1 MSGTTSPTAGTA
13 GIATILRADDLL
25 VETINS
31 LLSDHCTPER
41 IRAAEG
47 SMDESLWSLLE
58 ESGLAAVGIEES
70 QGGSGGSIHD
80 YAAIVVALGEHA
92 APVPLGDTVLAGHFC
107 AAAGLDR
114 PAGSLALAIARP
126 GRDVIRVP
134 WGGAATNVV
143 VVTDA
148 GIGVCSA
155 DDLEVVGRGENYPGE
170 PWIDVTLASAVA
182 ASSVVSAQCTPRRAL
197 FLAALMR
204 SLLIAGALQRTVDL
218 TVQYATE
225 REQFGKPIGKFQ
237 ALQHYL
243 AEMAGEA
250 AAAQAACDT
259 AIDIIATG
267 GTLDDCER
275 TAAAAKAYA
284 GRAVATVTRLSH
296 QIHGAIGYTDE
307 HRLQYST
314 RRLWAWRDEFGSESE
329 WAAVLGRAIASE
341 GGAALW
347 PTVTR
352 WPAAVG

>member
-1 MSGTTSPTAGTA
+1 MSNQGTM
-13 GIATILRADDLL
+13 RADDLV
-25 VETINS
+25 VETINA
-31 LLSDHCTPER
+31 LLGEHCTAER
-41 IRAAEG
+41 IAAAEG
-47 SMDESLWSLLE
+47 SMDGALWSLLE
-58 ESGLAAVGIEES
+58 ESGLAAVGASEEA
-70 QGGSGGSIHD
+70 GGSGGSLHD
-80 YAAIVVALGEHA
+80 YAAIVVAVGEHA
-92 APVPLGDTVLAGHFC
+92 APVPLADTLLASHLC
-107 AAAGLDR
+107 AASELAL
-114 PAGSLALAIARP
+114 PAGPMALAIARP
-126 GRDVIRVP
+126 GRHVIRVP
-134 WGGAATNVV
+134 WGGAATNILVITDEGTRLCPADALDVV
-143 VVTDA
+143 V
-148 GIGVCSA
+148 
-155 DDLEVVGRGENYPGE
+155 RGDNYPGE
-170 PWIDVTLASAVA
+170 PWIDVTLTSTVS
-182 ASSVVSAQCTPRRAL
+182 ASSIVRARCTPRVAL
-197 FLAALMR
+197 FSAALMR
-204 SLLIAGALQRTVDL
+204 ALLMAGALQRAVDL
-218 TVQYATE
+218 SVQYATE

-250 AAAQAACDT
+250 AAARAACDT
-259 AIDIIATG
+259 AIDIIAAD

-329 WAAVLGRAIASE
+329 WAALLGRSLAAE